1 MDWGRLGPILMGEY
15 MAETDNKAQPFGNS
29 DERFRYVGFDVYTGK
44 IGNLFKS
51 DDERKSLTAKVM
63 ARFNRNEGEVRDQ
76 CTLLEE
82 RVSKGERMFMT
93 VVSILMVVALFI
105 PWFSGYYEIVN
116 TKQVP
121 IEAAVADSTGTKPIE
136 MTTVTTVT
144 HDNRSLSGLGA
155 LAGIGEYGGKLFSG
169 GFALMLT
176 GLLLIL
182 YFLSCPVLAVFN
194 LYLLHKVKIPN
205 RDEYALYLKRML
217 RYNWIPVLL
226 WLAMFLLAF
235 MGASYGFSAKGM
247 IKQVG
252 ESYGIGAF
260 IGLSSFG
267 IYLSLASFLLMALKG
282 KEI

>member
-1 MDWGRLGPILMGEY
+1 
-15 MAETDNKAQPFGNS
+15 MAEADNKSQPFESS
-29 DERFRYVGFDVYTGK
+29 DERFRYVGFDVYPGK

-51 DDERKSLTAKVM
+51 DDERKSLVAKVM
-63 ARFNRNEGEVRDQ
+63 SKFNRSEGEVRDH

-82 RVSKGERMFMT
+82 RVSKGERMFLT
-93 VVSILMVVALFI
+93 VVSILMVVCLFL

-121 IEAAVADSTGTKPIE
+121 VETGAVDSTGTKPPE

-155 LAGIGEYGGKLFSG
+155 LGYMGQAFSG
-169 GFALMLT
+169 GFALMLST
-176 GLLLIL
+176 LLMIL

-205 RDEYALYLKRML
+205 PDEYVLYLKRML
-217 RYNWIPVLL
+217 RYNWIPILL
-226 WLAMFLLAF
+226 WLAMLLLAF
-235 MGASYGFSAKGM
+235 MGASYGFSTKGLV
-247 IKQVG
+247 KQVG

-260 IGLSSFG
+260 IGLCSFG
-267 IYLSLASFLLMALKG
+267 IYLSLGAFLLLALKG

>member
-1 MDWGRLGPILMGEY
+1 MGEY

-29 DERFRYVGFDVYTGK
+29 DERFRYVGFDVYPGK

-51 DDERKSLTAKVM
+51 DDERKSLIAKVM
-63 ARFNRNEGEVRDQ
+63 ATFNKSEGEVRDR

-82 RVSKGERMFMT
+82 RVSKGEKMFMT
-93 VVSILMVVALFI
+93 VIAVLMIVSLVI

-121 IEAAVADSTGTKPIE
+121 IESAEVDSIGTKPVE

-144 HDNRSLSGLGA
+144 HDNRSVSGLGA
-155 LAGIGEYGGKLFSG
+155 LGYLGQAFSG
-169 GFALMLT
+169 GFGLMLS
-176 GLLLIL
+176 GLLMLL
-182 YFLSCPVLAVFN
+182 YFLSCPILAVFN
-194 LYLLHKVKIPN
+194 LYILHKVKKPTP
-205 RDEYALYLKRML
+205 DAYALYLKRML

-235 MGASYGFSAKGM
+235 LGSSYGFDTKGM
-247 IKQVG
+247 VKQVG
-252 ESYGIGAF
+252 QSYGIAAF
-260 IGLSSFG
+260 VGLSSFG
-267 IYLSLASFLLMALKG
+267 IYLSLAAFLLMALKG